1 MILEYVKGFELL
13 KKYNIKVAQTKV
25 VNSLDEAYEFAKGRK
40 IVLKLYSEKATHKA
54 KLGLV
59 KIDLSKEEIKETFKE
74 FKKIAKKFNLQPYE
88 IIAQE
93 MLPIGKEAI
102 IGANEDEQFGKFII
116 FGLGGSYV
124 EIFKDISSRLC
135 PINKKEALEMIEEIK
150 AKELL
155 FKNERMKEKIANL
168 IAKVSKIVE
177 KENIKELDINPIMI
191 YENSYKVAD
200 VRIMVEG

>member
-1 MILEYVKGFELL
+1 MILEYVEGFNLL
-13 KKYNIKVAQTKV
+13 KKYGIKVAETKV
-25 VNSLDEAYEFAKGRK
+25 VNSLEEAYEFAKNRK
-40 IVLKLYSEKATHKA
+40 IVLKLYSEKVTHKA

-59 KIDLSKEEIKETFKE
+59 KIDLSKEEIKEVFKE
-74 FKKIAKKFNLQPYE
+74 FKKIGKNFEPYE

-93 MLPIGKEAI
+93 MLKPGKEAI

-124 EIFKDISSRLC
+124 EVFKDISSRLC
-135 PINKKEALEMIEEIK
+135 PISKKEAREMIEEVK
-150 AKELL
+150 AKDIL
-155 FKNERMKEKIANL
+155 FKNEKIKEKIAAL

-177 KENIKELDINPIMI
+177 KENIKELDINPVII

-200 VRIMVEG
+200 VRIMLA

>member
-1 MILEYVKGFELL
+1 MILEYVEGFNLL
-13 KKYNIKVAQTKV
+13 KKYGIKVAETKV
-25 VNSLDEAYEFAKGRK
+25 VNSLEEAYEFANNRK

-59 KIDLSKEEIKETFKE
+59 KIDLSKEEIKEAFNQLR
-74 FKKIAKKFNLQPYE
+74 KIGKKFEPYE

-93 MLPIGKEAI
+93 MLKPGKEAI

-124 EIFKDISSRLC
+124 EVFKDVSSRLC
-135 PINKKEALEMIEEIK
+135 PISKKEAREMIEEVK
-150 AKELL
+150 AKDIL
-155 FKNERMKEKIANL
+155 FKNEKMKEKISGL
-168 IAKVSKIVE
+168 VAKVSRIVE

-200 VRIMVEG
+200 VRIMLA

>member
-1 MILEYVKGFELL
+1 MILEYVEGFNLL
-13 KKYNIKVAQTKV
+13 KKYGIKVAETKV
-25 VNSLDEAYEFAKGRK
+25 VNSLEEAYEFANNRK

-59 KIDLSKEEIKETFKE
+59 KIDLSKEEIKEAFNQLR
-74 FKKIAKKFNLQPYE
+74 KIGKKFEPYE

-93 MLPIGKEAI
+93 MLKPGKEAI

-124 EIFKDISSRLC
+124 EVFKDVSSRLC
-135 PINKKEALEMIEEIK
+135 PISKKEAREMIEEVK
-150 AKELL
+150 AKDIL
-155 FKNERMKEKIANL
+155 FKNEKMKEKISGL
-168 IAKVSKIVE
+168 VAKVSKIVE

-200 VRIMVEG
+200 VRIMLA

>member
-1 MILEYVKGFELL
+1 MILEYVEGFNLL
-13 KKYNIKVAQTKV
+13 KKYGIKVAETKV
-25 VNSLDEAYEFAKGRK
+25 VNSLEEAYEFANNRK

-59 KIDLSKEEIKETFKE
+59 KIDLSKEEIKEAFNQLR
-74 FKKIAKKFNLQPYE
+74 KIGKKFEPYE

-93 MLPIGKEAI
+93 MLKPGKEAI

-124 EIFKDISSRLC
+124 EVFKDVSSRLC
-135 PINKKEALEMIEEIK
+135 PINKKEAREMIEEVK
-150 AKELL
+150 AKDIL
-155 FKNERMKEKIANL
+155 FKNEKMKEKISAL
-168 IAKVSKIVE
+168 VAKVSKIVE

-200 VRIMVEG
+200 VRIMLA

>member
-1 MILEYVKGFELL
+1 MILEYVEGFNLL
-13 KKYNIKVAQTKV
+13 KKYGIKVAETKV
-25 VNSLDEAYEFAKGRK
+25 VNSLEEAYKFAKNRK

-59 KIDLSKEEIKETFKE
+59 KIDLSKEEIKEAFEK
-74 FKKIAKKFNLQPYE
+74 FKKIGKNFEPYE

-93 MLPIGKEAI
+93 MLKPGKEAI

-124 EIFKDISSRLC
+124 EVFRDISSRLC
-135 PINKKEALEMIEEIK
+135 PITKKEAREMIEEVK
-150 AKELL
+150 AKNIL
-155 FKNERMKEKIANL
+155 FKNEKMKEKIAAL

-177 KENIKELDINPIMI
+177 KENIKELDINPVMI

-200 VRIMVEG
+200 VRIMLA

>member
-1 MILEYVKGFELL
+1 MILEYVEGFNLL
-13 KKYNIKVAQTKV
+13 KKYGIKVAETKV
-25 VNSLDEAYEFAKGRK
+25 VNSLEEAYEFAKNRK

-59 KIDLSKEEIKETFKE
+59 KIDLSKEEIKEAFEE
-74 FKKIAKKFNLQPYE
+74 FKKIGKNFEPYE

-93 MLPIGKEAI
+93 MLKPGKEAI

-124 EIFKDISSRLC
+124 EVFRDISSRLC
-135 PINKKEALEMIEEIK
+135 PISKKEAREMIEEVK
-150 AKELL
+150 AKDIL
-155 FKNERMKEKIANL
+155 FKNEKMKEKIAAL

-177 KENIKELDINPIMI
+177 KENIKELDINPVII

-200 VRIMVEG
+200 VRIMLA

>member
-1 MILEYVKGFELL
+1 MILEYVEGFNLL
-13 KKYNIKVAQTKV
+13 KKYGIKVAETKV
-25 VNSLDEAYEFAKGRK
+25 VNSLEEAYEFAKNRK
-40 IVLKLYSEKATHKA
+40 IVLKLYSEKVTHKA

-59 KIDLSKEEIKETFKE
+59 KIDLSKEEIKEVFKE
-74 FKKIAKKFNLQPYE
+74 FKKIGKNFEPYE

-93 MLPIGKEAI
+93 MLKPGKEAI

-124 EIFKDISSRLC
+124 EVFKDISSRLC
-135 PINKKEALEMIEEIK
+135 PISKKEAREMIEEVK
-150 AKELL
+150 AKDIL
-155 FKNERMKEKIANL
+155 FKNEKMKEKIAAL

-177 KENIKELDINPIMI
+177 KENIKELDINPVII

-200 VRIMVEG
+200 VRIMLA

>member
-1 MILEYVKGFELL
+1 MILEYVEGFNLL
-13 KKYNIKVAQTKV
+13 KKYGIKVAETKV
-25 VNSLDEAYEFAKGRK
+25 VNSLEEAYEFAKNRK

-59 KIDLSKEEIKETFKE
+59 KIDLSKEEIKEAFEE
-74 FKKIAKKFNLQPYE
+74 FKKIGKNFEPYE

-93 MLPIGKEAI
+93 MLKPGKEAI

-124 EIFKDISSRLC
+124 EVFRDISSRLC
-135 PINKKEALEMIEEIK
+135 PITKKEAREMIEEVK
-150 AKELL
+150 AKDIL
-155 FKNERMKEKIANL
+155 FKNEKMKEKIAAL

-177 KENIKELDINPIMI
+177 KENIKELDINPVII

-200 VRIMVEG
+200 VRIMLA